1 MVIQQR
7 ALLRALSDCCP
18 SRAGVAVSGAQP
30 ACDAVPD
37 SSPAHRRAAAKPADR
52 RPARRRAELAPR
64 AGDWRKN
71 AQPDRRLLGGSR
83 THRRPRCPAN
93 PRCTGRRLNQ
103 FACSGNS
110 RSHRT
115 SNAVTLGVYSCSSPN
130 DELPQG
136 ARMAA
141 LAPSSQDRWLDLN
154 DVLRELVTEGYLS
167 QDDTE
172 TALTQRRSA
181 VNIQL
186 HPLEF
191 LASQQFD
198 DLKRPGK
205 KLDLETLT
213 AWLAKASGQPYMRID
228 PLKINVA
235 AVTPLMSYAFAQR
248 HKILAVAVDRE
259 SVTIASAQPYVR
271 SWEADL
277 AHVLKLQIK
286 RVVANPTD
294 IQRMAMEFFRL
305 AKSVSGANA
314 SEQKMSN
321 MGNFEQL
328 LKLGASDQEPDAN
341 DAHIVNIVDWLF
353 QYAFQQRA
361 SDIHIEPRREQG
373 TVRFR
378 IDGVLHNVYQFPAQV
393 IMAIVSR
400 LKSLGRMNVA
410 EKRKPQD
417 GRVKTTTPE
426 NREVELRLST
436 LPTAFGEKMVMRIFD
451 PEVLLKDF
459 DQLGFSSDDL
469 RRWQEM
475 TRQPNGI
482 ILVTGPTGSG
492 KTTTLYT
499 TLKKLA
505 TSEVNLCT
513 IEDPIEMVEPAFN
526 QMQVQHNID
535 LSFAAGVRALMRQD
549 PDIIMIGEIRDLE
562 TAEMA
567 IQAALTGHLV
577 LSTLHTNDAP
587 SAISRMLELGVPHYL
602 LKATIL
608 GVMAQRLVRTLC
620 PHCKAP
626 INLNETDW
634 QTLTRPWQAPVP
646 PGAHQA
652 VGCVE
657 CRDTGYRGRAGVY
670 EIMVMSDNI
679 KALISADLDLT
690 AMRRQAFKEGTRS
703 LRLSGAQKVSA
714 GLTTLEEVLRVTP
727 QSEQR

>member
-1 MVIQQR
+1 MSV
-7 ALLRALSDCCP
+7 
-18 SRAGVAVSGAQP
+18 
-30 ACDAVPD
+30 
-37 SSPAHRRAAAKPADR
+37 
-52 RPARRRAELAPR
+52 LA
-64 AGDWRKN
+64 
-71 AQPDRRLLGGSR
+71 S
-83 THRRPRCPAN
+83 
-93 PRCTGRRLNQ
+93 
-103 FACSGNS
+103 
-110 RSHRT
+110 
-115 SNAVTLGVYSCSSPN
+115 
-130 DELPQG
+130 
-136 ARMAA
+136 
-141 LAPSSQDRWLDLN
+141 SSQDRWLDLN
-154 DVLRELVTEGYLS
+154 DLLRDLVAQGFIT
-167 QDDTE
+167 QDSAE
-172 TALTQRRSA
+172 QALTSRRSSQNA
-181 VNIQL
+181 SI

-191 LASQQFD
+191 LATQQFD
-198 DLKRPGK
+198 NLKRAGK

-213 AWLAKASGQPYMRID
+213 AWVAEQAGQPYMRID

-248 HKILAVAVDRE
+248 HKILAVDVDRDA
-259 SVTIASAQPYVR
+259 VTIASAQPFVKA
-271 SWEADL
+271 WEADL
-277 AHVLKLQIK
+277 AHVLKLPIK
-286 RVVANPTD
+286 RVVASPVD
-294 IQRMAMEFFRL
+294 IQRLAVEFYRL
-305 AKSVSGANA
+305 AKSVSGANMTD
-314 SEQKMSN
+314 QKLTN
-321 MGNFEQL
+321 LGNFEQL

-373 TVRFR
+373 MVRFR
-378 IDGVLHNVYQFPAQV
+378 IDGVLHNVYQFPTQV
-393 IMAIVSR
+393 NMAIVSR

-417 GRVKTTTPE
+417 GRVKTKTPDGG
-426 NREVELRLST
+426 EVELRLST

-459 DQLGFSSDDL
+459 DQLGFSNDDL
-469 RRWQEM
+469 RRWQDM

-535 LSFAAGVRALMRQD
+535 LTFASGVRALMRQD

-587 SAISRMLELGVPHYL
+587 SAISRLLELGVPHYL

-626 INLNETDW
+626 VELDEGDW
-634 QTLTRPWQAPVP
+634 QSLTRPWQAPVP
-646 PGAHQA
+646 TGAHRA

-670 EIMVMSDNI
+670 EIMLLSDAVKSQI
-679 KALISADLDLT
+679 VSDLDLT
-690 AMRRQAFKEGTRS
+690 GLRRQAFKEGMRS
-703 LRLSGAQKVSA
+703 LRLSGAQKVAA